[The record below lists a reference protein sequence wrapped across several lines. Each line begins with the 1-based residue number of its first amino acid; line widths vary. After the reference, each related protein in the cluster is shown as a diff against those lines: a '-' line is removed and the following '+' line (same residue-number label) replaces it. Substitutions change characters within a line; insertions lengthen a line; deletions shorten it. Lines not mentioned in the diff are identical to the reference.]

1 LQRSKINLSDLAVLY
16 SHCKTQIPKRT
27 ITHDCTDSLVRTY
40 SNKDDDG
47 AWISVEAE
55 RRMEHVT
62 GVTQLATKTAERV
75 TEKVC
80 GLNH

>member
-1 LQRSKINLSDLAVLY
+1 
-16 SHCKTQIPKRT
+16 
-27 ITHDCTDSLVRTY
+27 LVRTY